1 MIMLGLLGVIS
12 FGSTS
17 FVFYGDVPSQSEKYS
32 WNSGGH
38 CAVLACYRVNIDN
51 NIRGYDISFGLP
63 GINILMTRNT
73 HWD

>member
-1 MIMLGLLGVIS
+1 MIMLGVLGVIS

-17 FVFYGDVPSQSEKYS
+17 FVFYGDVPSQSEMQSGNY
-32 WNSGGH
+32 GGH
-38 CAVLACYRVNIDN
+38 CAVFTCYRVNIDN
-51 NIRGYDISFGLP
+51 NIRGCDISFGLP